1 MKTLLSIGAVVLSL
15 GMATPAYAINFT
27 ISDYTVTL
35 HDTEPPDGLRVEAT
49 DVMSNGFTFALNAVG
64 QTFTTQLFEISTPE
78 DALNLDDL
86 IPFGINVNLQFSA
99 PAPAFQGNAQGDTF
113 GFFFFLPIFC
123 GEFVCGAV
131 DWDNDSAASAL
142 VLPFGT
148 TGQLALWL
156 TNEAFPFDGGSDVVD
171 VTFQLRALDTPTV
184 PEPASMSLLGMGL
197 LVGAARLRRKAM
209 APSR

>member
-1 MKTLLSIGAVVLSL
+1 MKTLLSIGAVVLFL
-15 GMATPAYAINFT
+15 GMATPAYAISFT

-49 DVMSNGFTFALNAVG
+49 DVMPNGFTFALNSIG
-64 QTFTTQLFEISTPE
+64 QTFTTQLFRISTPE
-78 DALNLDDL
+78 EALNLDDF
-86 IPFGINVNLQFSA
+86 IPFGINVNFQFSA
-99 PAPAFQGNAQGDTF
+99 PSSFQGNAGGDTF

-131 DWDNDSAASAL
+131 DWDNDSTGSAL
-142 VLPFGT
+142 LLPFGT

-156 TNEAFPFDGGSDVVD
+156 TDEAFPFDGGSDVVD

-184 PEPASMSLLGMGL
+184 PEPTALMLLGTGL
-197 LVGAARLRRKAM
+197 LVGASRLRRRTKRPA
-209 APSR
+209 R